1 MDTVEQLG
9 LNTSIESSQ
18 WLEVSPEQIQHTQ
31 ESIWRASQAS
41 RAALRNQKQ
50 QWKLIL
56 FINFLLNDAT
66 TQRTM
71 PYIQQFMIDLNI
83 VYVEQ
88 FVRCILPYYQSKA
101 DECSLTS
108 LYDFDYHTSDYQSYI
123 LTITEQALIQLKKE
137 HVVSWYNAWYSQ
149 TICDKIA
156 GAMHDF
162 SQACQSHYVSKID
175 SWS

>member
-1 MDTVEQLG
+1 M
-9 LNTSIESSQ
+9 
-18 WLEVSPEQIQHTQ
+18 
-31 ESIWRASQAS
+31 
-41 RAALRNQKQ
+41 
-50 QWKLIL
+50 
-56 FINFLLNDAT
+56 LNDAT

-137 HVVSWYNAWYSQ
+137 HVVS
-149 TICDKIA
+149 
-156 GAMHDF
+156 
-162 SQACQSHYVSKID
+162 
-175 SWS
+175 